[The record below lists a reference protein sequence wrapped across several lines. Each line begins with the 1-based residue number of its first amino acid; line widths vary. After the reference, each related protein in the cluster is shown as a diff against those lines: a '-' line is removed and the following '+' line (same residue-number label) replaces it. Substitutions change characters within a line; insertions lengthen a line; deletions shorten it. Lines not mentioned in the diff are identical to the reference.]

1 MRGTGIFWEAF
12 WDGFT
17 MAGLT
22 GSSRLR
28 PGPVYKRALVVCSVV
43 CVTATLGVIGL
54 LIANRSFAAAATL
67 LGGAAIVA
75 GASFVRRRRV
85 L

>member
-12 WDGFT
+12 WDGCT
-17 MAGLT
+17 IAGLT

-28 PGPVYKRALVVCSVV
+28 SGPVYKRALVVCSVA
-43 CVTATLGVIGL
+43 CLTATLGAIVF
-54 LIANRSFAAAATL
+54 LIVNRSFAAAATL
-67 LGGAAIVA
+67 LGGATIVA